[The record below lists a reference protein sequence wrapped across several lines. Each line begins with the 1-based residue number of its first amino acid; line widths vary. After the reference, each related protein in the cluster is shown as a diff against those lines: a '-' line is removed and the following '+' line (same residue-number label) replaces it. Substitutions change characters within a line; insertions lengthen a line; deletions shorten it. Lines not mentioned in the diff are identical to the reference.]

1 MRRALLHFQR
11 YKSVAVRV
19 FAGPDRREVAPAE
32 FLYHSISSVKNISN
46 SNRMVAAR
54 PIPLRAL
61 SIQFAD
67 VGSRSRRRR
76 RRRVVVV
83 VGIIQIVARIDVVLG
98 RVRDGLGRLLRLLAR
113 GRLGGRGLA
122 VFSSSPFPRHRIS
135 WRALSLAFF
144 YLAAAVAPA
153 ARRARTSGLTVL
165 AVSLV
170 VPTTLV
176 CLLGRCDASER
187 LARFPNELRETY

>member
-122 VFSSSPFPRHRIS
+122 IFSSSAFPRHRPK
-135 WRALSLAFF
+135 RCYEELSSRGRCTR
-144 YLAAAVAPA
+144 AAAVRLRLGVGSARPQGRASSPRGQRAPSLARSLLVGYGRSVGA
-153 ARRARTSGLTVL
+153 ARVQ
-165 AVSLV
+165 
-170 VPTTLV
+170 
-176 CLLGRCDASER
+176 
-187 LARFPNELRETY
+187 